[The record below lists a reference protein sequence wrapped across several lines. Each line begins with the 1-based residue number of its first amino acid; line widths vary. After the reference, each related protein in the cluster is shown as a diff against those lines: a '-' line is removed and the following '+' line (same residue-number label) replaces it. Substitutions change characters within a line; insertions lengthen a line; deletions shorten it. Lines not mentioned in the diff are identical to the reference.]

1 MKNIF
6 LAARYTSY
14 AVMGITLLGV
24 ILSVIEI
31 FGVTSSTIGVLW
43 RIATLLLYFVSI
55 LFWGNFCWQCNK
67 KAPIHPPAAI
77 LCAAF
82 ICHLIISILKFANAI
97 PPFSAVGIITTNL
110 PTMCEIVGISML
122 GRFVPNKTPIK
133 YVVIA
138 IPIFIILPLL
148 IGTITPYLEVVSYK
162 VFNSVSSFISL
173 TTDALWAT
181 FYYLFYKLG
190 NQQTV
195 K

>member
-14 AVMGITLLGV
+14 AAMGITLLGA

-31 FGVTSSTIGVLW
+31 FGVTSSTIGTLW

-55 LFWGNFCWQCNK
+55 LFWGNFCWQCDK
-67 KAPIHPPAAI
+67 KAPILPPAAI

-82 ICHLIISILKFANAI
+82 ICHLIN
-97 PPFSAVGIITTNL
+97 GIIAYGL
-110 PTMCEIVGISML
+110 MMGMIGMIAPMCTIVGISLL

-138 IPIFIILPLL
+138 IPIFIILQWS
-148 IGTITPYLEVVSYK
+148 ITTIAAHLEVVPI
-162 VFNSVSSFISL
+162 VNTFILL
-173 TTDALWAT
+173 TKNALWAT

-190 NQQTV
+190 SQQTV

>member
-14 AVMGITLLGV
+14 AAMGITLLV
-24 ILSVIEI
+24 AILSVIEI
-31 FGVTSSTIGVLW
+31 FGETSSTIVILR

-55 LFWGNFCWQCNK
+55 LFWGNFCWQCDK
-67 KAPIHPPAAI
+67 KAPILPPAAI

-82 ICHLIISILKFANAI
+82 ICHLTNSIIAHGAMIGTI
-97 PPFSAVGIITTNL
+97 GMIVP
-110 PTMCEIVGISML
+110 MCTIVGISLL

-133 YVVIA
+133 YVVIT
-138 IPIFIILPLL
+138 IPIFIILQWS
-148 IGTITPYLEVVSYK
+148 ITTIAPYLEVVSYK
-162 VFNSVSSFISL
+162 VFSIVITFILL
-173 TTDALWAT
+173 TKNALWAT

>member
-14 AVMGITLLGV
+14 VAMGITLLGA

-31 FGVTSSTIGVLW
+31 FGVTSSTIGTLW

-55 LFWGNFCWQCNK
+55 LFWGNFCWQCDK
-67 KAPIHPPAAI
+67 KAPILPPAAI

-82 ICHLIISILKFANAI
+82 ICHLIN
-97 PPFSAVGIITTNL
+97 GIIAYGL
-110 PTMCEIVGISML
+110 MMGMMGMIGMIGMIAPMCTIVGISLL

-138 IPIFIILPLL
+138 IPIFIILQWL
-148 IGTITPYLEVVSYK
+148 IATITPFLEVVSYK
-162 VFNSVSSFISL
+162 VLSNVISFISL
-173 TTDALWAT
+173 TKNALWAI

>member
-14 AVMGITLLGV
+14 AAMGITLLGA

-31 FGVTSSTIGVLW
+31 LGVTSSTIGTLW

-55 LFWGNFCWQCNK
+55 LFWGNFCWQCDK
-67 KAPIHPPAAI
+67 KAPILLPGAI

-82 ICHLIISILKFANAI
+82 ICHLIN
-97 PPFSAVGIITTNL
+97 GIIAYGL
-110 PTMCEIVGISML
+110 MMGMIGMIGMIAPMCTIVGISLL
-122 GRFVPNKTPIK
+122 GRFVPNKTSIK

-138 IPIFIILPLL
+138 IPIFIILQWL
-148 IGTITPYLEVVSYK
+148 IPIIITLSLEVVSPK
-162 VFNSVSSFISL
+162 VLSNVISFISL
-173 TTDALWAT
+173 TENALWAT

-190 NQQTV
+190 HQQTV

>member
-14 AVMGITLLGV
+14 AAMGITLLGA

-31 FGVTSSTIGVLW
+31 FGVTSSTIGTLW

-55 LFWGNFCWQCNK
+55 LFWGNFCWQCDK
-67 KAPIHPPAAI
+67 KAPILPPAAI

-82 ICHLIISILKFANAI
+82 ICHLIN
-97 PPFSAVGIITTNL
+97 GIIAYGL
-110 PTMCEIVGISML
+110 MMGMIGMIAPMCTIVGISLL

-138 IPIFIILPLL
+138 IPIFIILQWL
-148 IGTITPYLEVVSYK
+148 IPIIITLSLEVVSPK
-162 VFNSVSSFISL
+162 VLSNVISFISL
-173 TTDALWAT
+173 TENALWAT

>member
-14 AVMGITLLGV
+14 AAMGITLLGA

-31 FGVTSSTIGVLW
+31 FGVTSSTIGTLW

-55 LFWGNFCWQCNK
+55 LFWGNFCWQCDK
-67 KAPIHPPAAI
+67 KAPILPPAAI

-82 ICHLIISILKFANAI
+82 ICHLIN
-97 PPFSAVGIITTNL
+97 GIIAYGL
-110 PTMCEIVGISML
+110 RMGMIGMIAPMCTIVGISLL

-138 IPIFIILPLL
+138 IPIFIILQWL
-148 IGTITPYLEVVSYK
+148 IATIAPYLEIVSYK
-162 VFNSVSSFISL
+162 VFSIVNTFIL
-173 TTDALWAT
+173 LIKNALWAT